1 MKKVIGMNCLPIYG
15 TDKNI
20 KTLPALANYRRLFG
34 NIIQRVPLFV
44 IIWFS
49 FRLVEMKIKCWVVRL
64 CHPRLRFAHQGLFTF
79 SHFVATSRFS
89 IHLPFNTAKIEFKNR
104 WDVQKM
110 IYNGVFLIIRGEF
123 LLFNGLNLMLYLK
136 KRIERGFDRLSG

>member
-1 MKKVIGMNCLPIYG
+1 VAI
-15 TDKNI
+15 
-20 KTLPALANYRRLFG
+20 
-34 NIIQRVPLFV
+34 
-44 IIWFS
+44 
-49 FRLVEMKIKCWVVRL
+49 
-64 CHPRLRFAHQGLFTF
+64 
-79 SHFVATSRFS
+79 SHFSV
-89 IHLPFNTAKIEFKNR
+89 HLPFNTAKIEFKNR